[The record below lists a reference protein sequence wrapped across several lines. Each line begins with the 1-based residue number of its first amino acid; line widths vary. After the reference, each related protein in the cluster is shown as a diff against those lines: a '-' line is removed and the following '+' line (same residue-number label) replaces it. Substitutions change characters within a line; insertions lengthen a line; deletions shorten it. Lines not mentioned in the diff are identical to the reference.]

1 MSWSWADE
9 ATRQAA
15 SLLPHLTC
23 CVCLLAR
30 LQCYVILPILPTKSV
45 PALSCLPV
53 SCCRGGRSIM
63 CVQKKSCLICQRDME
78 GAALGEHG
86 RLGLGK

>member
-23 CVCLLAR
+23 CICLLAR
-30 LQCYVILPILPTKSV
+30 LQCYVI
-45 PALSCLPV
+45 
-53 SCCRGGRSIM
+53 
-63 CVQKKSCLICQRDME
+63 LICQRDME